1 MVLPA
6 KPVLQRA
13 KTEPK
18 PHSAY
23 TKAEKDHVQV
33 IKSLCKTYKAT
44 LTKLTY
50 VFASLHDECKES
62 SKVSNI
68 SEAALANSSN
78 ASASLLSAY
87 CLSMTVH
94 VSPPCSDAKLV

>member
-50 VFASLHDECKES
+50 VFASLGTPRPWRR
-62 SKVSNI
+62 
-68 SEAALANSSN
+68 AQT
-78 ASASLLSAY
+78 AS
-87 CLSMTVH
+87 H
-94 VSPPCSDAKLV
+94 PPR